1 MQDNVFSRIVLYNHM
16 THATCFLLRYLAYV
30 RPPCNGFKIL
40 PKSDGFY
47 RSRHVLVFTFLVVR
61 RAPLGVGCRL
71 VIGWLVG
78 WFGWL
83 GWNVGRM
90 EGISG
95 CGGLLGDVR
104 ETH

>member
-1 MQDNVFSRIVLYNHM
+1 
-16 THATCFLLRYLAYV
+16 
-30 RPPCNGFKIL
+30 
-40 PKSDGFY
+40 
-47 RSRHVLVFTFLVVR
+47 VVR

-71 VIGWLVG
+71 VVGWLVG

-90 EGISG
+90 GGISG